1 MSIHSE
7 NYYQPTNTIEAMQ
20 QKGFDPNLYNEEY
33 EKRIAELPI
42 SKKKLKENSDN
53 SNYEPELAKKIEDK
67 NLAKEHQKLLQPRKK
82 INKIIASEKFYT
94 IPTNTESR
102 TNSND
107 YIFLQNTNPRIAI
120 FVEGFNDDGVDD
132 DDVDNIYNDLCET
145 NLCNDPGQLYIK
157 LSTES
162 DWNIGNRGKKFN
174 KLIKDYDK
182 YKGDKPFVWRM
193 RNLFGSPFGG
203 GGKKKT
209 KRKKRKHVKSKKA
222 RKTRKHVKSRKQRKS
237 RRKN

>member
-1 MSIHSE
+1 M
-7 NYYQPTNTIEAMQ
+7 
-20 QKGFDPNLYNEEY
+20 EE
-33 EKRIAELPI
+33 
-42 SKKKLKENSDN
+42 
-53 SNYEPELAKKIEDK
+53 K
-67 NLAKEHQKLLQPRKK
+67 NLAKEHQKLLKLRNP

-94 IPTNTESR
+94 IPANTESR
-102 TNSND
+102 TSNND
-107 YIFLQNTNPRIAI
+107 YNELKRDNPRIAI

-132 DDVDNIYNDLCET
+132 DDDDVDNIYSDLCEPIT
-145 NLCNDPGQLYIK
+145 LCNDPGQLYIK

-174 KLIKDYDK
+174 KLIKEYDN
-182 YKGDKPFVWRM
+182 YKKVNGKEARYAWRM
-193 RNLFGSPFGG
+193 RNVFTGSRRFMEAG
-203 GGKKKT
+203 KKT